1 MKVVVFTLGCKVN
14 ECESDALISGLL
26 DKGYEVSYKLE
37 YADLYIVNTCAVTAE
52 AEKKSRQTSARIKKL
67 NPNARVIYTG
77 CATQKDCKPFLQKD
91 NASLVTG
98 VFSKGKI
105 LEMLDSTGAVIS
117 EPNTVYEDLPT
128 VKTRRERVFIKVQDG
143 CNNFCSYCIIP
154 YLRGRSRSRNP
165 KSVLEEINALSP
177 KEIVINGINL
187 SAYDYNGVTLT
198 GLMQRLKDLPC
209 RIRLGSLEVGV
220 ITDEFLTALKNL
232 KNFAPHFHLSL
243 QSGADSVLKKMNR
256 KYTTAEYL
264 SKVNLIRKYFSNA
277 GITTDIIVGFP
288 TETEND
294 FLETLEFTNKVNFS
308 DIHPFIFSPRSGTVA
323 YKMKDLPADV
333 KKARIDKLLE
343 RKLELKSN
351 FAKAQKGKTLDFLFE
366 EFKDGYAVGY
376 TENYLRVYI
385 KDFVDNGKIRKV
397 NIVDEFMDGA
407 SALTI
412 D

>member
-1 MKVVVFTLGCKVN
+1 
-14 ECESDALISGLL
+14 
-26 DKGYEVSYKLE
+26 
-37 YADLYIVNTCAVTAE
+37 
-52 AEKKSRQTSARIKKL
+52 
-67 NPNARVIYTG
+67 
-77 CATQKDCKPFLQKD
+77 
-91 NASLVTG
+91 
-98 VFSKGKI
+98 
-105 LEMLDSTGAVIS
+105 
-117 EPNTVYEDLPT
+117 
-128 VKTRRERVFIKVQDG
+128 
-143 CNNFCSYCIIP
+143 
-154 YLRGRSRSRNP
+154 
-165 KSVLEEINALSP
+165 
-177 KEIVINGINL
+177 
-187 SAYDYNGVTLT
+187 
-198 GLMQRLKDLPC
+198 
-209 RIRLGSLEVGV
+209 
-220 ITDEFLTALKNL
+220 
-232 KNFAPHFHLSL
+232 
-243 QSGADSVLKKMNR
+243 MNR